1 MRIEVG
7 RAAQMLLE
15 HDDILILTHQSPDG
29 DTLGC
34 GFALYYALKQKG
46 KRVQV
51 LCPDEWPKK
60 FDYLYKE
67 YIEEDFIPKYVVAVD
82 VADPKLLGRLCAQF
96 DGNIALCMDH
106 HPSNKLYAQYT
117 LLDENTSA
125 ASEIL
130 YWVLKAMGTDMT
142 PLIADCLYTGICT
155 DSGCFKYSSVSAAT
169 HRIAADL
176 MEAGAHAYAINR
188 DMFDTKTHSRIAIES
203 MALNTVQY
211 FYGGRCAVIYISQQ
225 MLKESG
231 ADESDLDGVS
241 SIPRQIEG
249 VLCGITL
256 REKEPNVYKISMRTD
271 EPIDASKVCAKLGGG
286 GHKRAAG
293 CMVHAP
299 LEEAIGQMVGALK
312 EEFDN

>member
-96 DGNIALCMDH
+96 DGNIALFE
-106 HPSNKLYAQYT
+106 
-117 LLDENTSA
+117 LL
-125 ASEIL
+125 
-130 YWVLKAMGTDMT
+130 
-142 PLIADCLYTGICT
+142 
-155 DSGCFKYSSVSAAT
+155 
-169 HRIAADL
+169 
-176 MEAGAHAYAINR
+176 
-188 DMFDTKTHSRIAIES
+188 
-203 MALNTVQY
+203 
-211 FYGGRCAVIYISQQ
+211 
-225 MLKESG
+225 
-231 ADESDLDGVS
+231 
-241 SIPRQIEG
+241 
-249 VLCGITL
+249 
-256 REKEPNVYKISMRTD
+256 
-271 EPIDASKVCAKLGGG
+271 
-286 GHKRAAG
+286 
-293 CMVHAP
+293 
-299 LEEAIGQMVGALK
+299 
-312 EEFDN
+312 